1 LGNYDQW
8 AHTKEE
14 FMRKSR
20 QRPLTLLLFGI
31 RASHW
36 LAIPWFVFG
45 LFGCA
50 LWSKSLPPYAL
61 SNSETTIVERDI
73 LSATKDLDKP
83 PFHDL
88 KAAKSSGGDLYVCG
102 WTNSNNKA
110 YRSSE
115 QAFIG
120 TFSAGRFSPARI
132 GTDADS
138 NVQVVVE
145 CQKLGISIA
154 HPSWDTGAPVGW
166 SSNRKKGHGR

>member
-1 LGNYDQW
+1 
-8 AHTKEE
+8 
-14 FMRKSR
+14 MRKSR

-36 LAIPWFVFG
+36 LAIPWCVFG
-45 LFGCA
+45 LFGCT

-88 KAAKSSGGDLYVCG
+88 KAAKGSGGDLYVCG
-102 WTNSNNKA
+102 WMNSNNKA

>member
-1 LGNYDQW
+1 MRQCELGIPLRRMADFGALGNYDQW

-45 LFGCA
+45 LFGCT
-50 LWSKSLPPYAL
+50 LWSKALPPYAL

-88 KAAKSSGGDLYVCG
+88 KAAKSSGRLD
-102 WTNSNNKA
+102 
-110 YRSSE
+110 E
-115 QAFIG
+115 F
-120 TFSAGRFSPARI
+120 
-132 GTDADS
+132 
-138 NVQVVVE
+138 
-145 CQKLGISIA
+145 
-154 HPSWDTGAPVGW
+154 
-166 SSNRKKGHGR
+166 

>member
-1 LGNYDQW
+1 MP
-8 AHTKEE
+8 KP
-14 FMRKSR
+14 R

-50 LWSKSLPPYAL
+50 LWAKSLPPHYL
-61 SNSETTIVERDI
+61 SSIETSIVERDI

-102 WTNSNNKA
+102 WTNSNNKCD
-110 YRSSE
+110 RCSE
-115 QAFIG
+115 QAVIG
-120 TFSAGRFSPARI
+120 PFSAGRFSPARI